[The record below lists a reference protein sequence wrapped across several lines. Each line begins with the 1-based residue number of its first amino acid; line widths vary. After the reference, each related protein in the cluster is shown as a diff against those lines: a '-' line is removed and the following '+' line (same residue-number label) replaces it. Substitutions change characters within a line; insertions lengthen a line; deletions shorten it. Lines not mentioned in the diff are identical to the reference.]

1 MIDLEYGRCGF
12 SDYCGPVNV
21 LGEYL
26 PEFRTVNSHCA
37 VGRDHGN
44 VYQLVGHVVG
54 QDELEGSGA
63 CFSQLLHS
71 ANITAAIGVFPAS
84 GISRG
89 DTGNKR
95 LAAAQ

>member
-1 MIDLEYGRCGF
+1 MCWVSICRSSGL
-12 SDYCGPVNV
+12 SI
-21 LGEYL
+21 LI
-26 PEFRTVNSHCA
+26 A

-44 VYQLVGHVVG
+44 VYYLYVVG
-54 QDELEGSGA
+54 QDELEGGGA